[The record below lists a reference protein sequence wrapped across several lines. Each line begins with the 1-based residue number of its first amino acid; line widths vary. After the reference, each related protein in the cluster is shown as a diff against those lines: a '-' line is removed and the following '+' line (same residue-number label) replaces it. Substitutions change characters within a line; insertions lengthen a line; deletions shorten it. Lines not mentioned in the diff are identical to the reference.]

1 MKQAVEKNL
10 EFMAREIEELR
21 AEKMNSDRILCDP
34 GIDRYER
41 FNGSSEIRYPS
52 GNFGEGYA
60 NAWRQ
65 YEKRSPTRR
74 EHMY

>member
-34 GIDRYER
+34 GRENE
-41 FNGSSEIRYPS
+41 FFYP
-52 GNFGEGYA
+52 
-60 NAWRQ
+60 
-65 YEKRSPTRR
+65 EK
-74 EHMY
+74 